1 MELRKTMLA
10 LADHFSEQFRESFV
24 SLLPEILADKPEQC
38 SSELISSACKALSS
52 SSQEASRCALQ
63 SLLQGFEMEEAT
75 IDREGIEHRL
85 NRKSKKTFLTQF
97 GKIELERALYYP
109 AGGTSG
115 TKQPAY
121 CPLDEAWEMGG
132 RFATPEVVEATL
144 FASASLDP
152 KEIKQL
158 LEKLGAFSLSAEA
171 IYDIRTNEGKA
182 IHDWVQTDEGRG
194 ARLGALE
201 CPGSTG
207 AFVAGLDGVNLAL
220 RETGTRRGRPPE
232 RPMSEGEEIQ
242 PKQSCYKNAMVGS
255 FSHYGTK
262 EVIDFHT
269 GKPRV
274 ETDRLSSFY
283 TAQMPQDRYP
293 DFKREFEA
301 TLDAAEAQLPEGTVK
316 MLLLDGG
323 RPLWGY
329 LEEKRD
335 RFADYEKVL
344 DYFHATEHLSQASEA
359 IFGKKS
365 EEGKAWY
372 KHWCSKLKHEQ
383 WGVDGLI
390 RSMGYYRAKLALTK
404 SSIKLFEQQRGFFK
418 RNRKWMNYASYTQRN
433 LPIGSGPTEAA
444 CKTIVKERMC
454 RSGMRWNREKG
465 KSVLVLRTIT
475 KSGQWHETW
484 NEYRRQCWD
493 KAA

>member
-1 MELRKTMLA
+1 MLA
-10 LADHFSEQFRESFV
+10 LADHFSEIFRESFV
-24 SLLPEILADKPEQC
+24 SLLPEILEDKPEQC
-38 SSELISSACKALSS
+38 SSELISFVCKALSK

-63 SLLQGFEMEEAT
+63 SLLQGVETQEPI
-75 IDREGIEHRL
+75 IDKGGVEYRF
-85 NRKSKKTFLTQF
+85 NRRSRKTFLTLF
-97 GKIELERALYYP
+97 GNIELNRALYYP
-109 AGGTSG
+109 ADDTN
-115 TKQPAY
+115 KERQPAY
-121 CPLDEAWEMGG
+121 CPLDAAWEMCG
-132 RFATPEVVEATL
+132 RFATPEVVESVL

-152 KEIKQL
+152 KEIKKL
-158 LEKLGAFSLSAEA
+158 LEKLGVFSLSAEA

-182 IHDWVQTDEGRG
+182 IHDWVQTDEGLQ
-194 ARLGALE
+194 ARLQALE
-201 CPGSTG
+201 CPEATE

-220 RETGTRRGRPPE
+220 RETGTKRGRPSE
-232 RPMSEGEEIQ
+232 RPKSEGEGDQ

-255 FSHYGTK
+255 FSNYGTK
-262 EVIDFHT
+262 EVIDFRT

-274 ETDRLSSFY
+274 ETDRLGSIY

-301 TLDAAEAQLPEGTVK
+301 TLDAAEDLLPNGTVK

-329 LEEKRD
+329 LEEMSE
-335 RFADYEKVL
+335 RFEGYEKVL
-344 DYFHATEHLSQASEA
+344 DYYHATEHLSQASEA

-365 EEGKAWY
+365 KEGKVWY
-372 KHWCSKLKHEQ
+372 QNWCSKLKHEQ

-390 RSMGYYRAKLALTK
+390 RSMGYYREKRKLTK
-404 SSIKLFEQQRGFFK
+404 SSIKLFEQQLGFFK
-418 RNRKWMNYASYTQRN
+418 RNRQWMNYGSYTQRN

-454 RSGMRWNREKG
+454 RSGMRWDREKG

-475 KSGQWHETW
+475 K
-484 NEYRRQCWD
+484 
-493 KAA
+493 